1 MTRTYGEIKE
11 VYIQGQGWVNYSGQ
25 PLTTIEM
32 LNVEYTRYD
41 NNDNIIQQGTEDF
54 SVLRWVKSQGI
65 DIRPNGN
72 PFTVLTAEHAEL
84 CYNEFKGYN
93 NTPNITEGLTFEP
106 IIVNKQVEIIIT
118 PKKQRVNPYDKIKI
132 PTTKKQKEIWEYFT
146 NKGLKFKYIQMKM
159 WGNYKRKLVWTALDE
174 NINPVGRWEK

>member
-84 CYNEFKGYN
+84 CYNEFKCHN
-93 NTPNITEGLTFEP
+93 NNPSITEGLTFEP
-106 IIVNKQVEIIIT
+106 IIANKQVEIIIS
-118 PKKQRVNPYDKIKI
+118 PKKQRVNPYNKIST
-132 PTTKKQKEIWEYFT
+132 PTTKKQKEVWNYFT
-146 NKGLKFKYIQMKM
+146 EKGIKFKYIQMQM
-159 WGNYKRKLVWTALDE
+159 WGNKLRELEWTAIDE
-174 NINPVGRWEK
+174 NMNHVGHLYK